1 MSISGDNQVNLENLQ
16 IKCFLYKYTPDFT
29 QLPNTDS
36 ILASFQPFSID
47 LDDTKFFTKYDI
59 SGFMV
64 SYSFEQNIDETTYG
78 WSIELQDLALS
89 FGTIDSNLK
98 VPAPAGGTTTGLA
111 FSSNPIHSMLSLAEY
126 ETNADNFVANGTLQS
141 PIYNAKTNRGMQP
154 ASLTAQNTGVSS
166 VLSTV
171 PGLRLS
177 DLIQEYDFISI
188 FLYKNNTPIT
198 DITGQFVL
206 NTNLQNNP
214 LWFFNPDT
222 TPNPLAPQGG
232 LSPDT
237 FQLKY
242 ETALISRMDVNGNPL
257 FHNEINGFV
266 MRKTINRSINQVD
279 RIMLKGNGW
288 TRLFGTTR
296 RVIKSSLFENALYQ
310 QGQLIGAQAISA
322 TQTVFAGRPI
332 QSIIQDLFDLVYKID
347 FNTVFNANTE
357 DPSLNPFPLSSS
369 NVFAP
374 AATNPSGTLQTGQL
388 SLIPSTIDTMQPTQ
402 LFTRLSNSFFNISSL
417 IAANQ
422 FPANFF
428 NLPEYLLAVTMK
440 RRNFAYIEPINIAEF
455 ALNADQFTAS
465 LDGLTPAQFQAAIQ
479 AQSGQV
485 LAYGRRQPVVYD
497 ANVQNLT
504 AYFQFLADAYLTFA
518 PESKTP
524 YEIFDDIRAN
534 AFIELFELQNG
545 QFFIR
550 APQYNNTNI
559 YNPLTAY
566 SDTNRYDI
574 SMVRSSDL
582 NMVSTS
588 YTKTVENLVSK
599 VFIGNSIDFQ
609 PNTPPLQQFGYCD
622 GKLLDQ
628 FGLMESAVSA
638 NPNVNLA
645 KSGNSN
651 NNTNQ
656 TNGLFEYVRYMLRIL
671 NAKLNVGTIVC
682 DLDPRIQVGQTFLDE
697 TNFKFGYIIN
707 INKTVSVAGTAT
719 MTISLSYVRDC
730 DIEYGTSNSI
740 QSVNV
745 EILPV
750 LADIEN
756 AFSGN

>member
-1 MSISGDNQVNLENLQ
+1 MATSQDNQVNIDNLLV
-16 IKCFLYKYTPDFT
+16 KCFLYKYTPDFT
-29 QLPNTDS
+29 QVPNTQS

-59 SGFMV
+59 SAFV
-64 SYSFEQNIDETTYG
+64 TSYSFEQNIEETTYG
-78 WSIELQDLALS
+78 WTLELQDLALS
-89 FGTIDSNLK
+89 FGTIDSALK
-98 VPAPAGGTTTGLA
+98 VPAPDGGTTTGLTFA
-111 FSSNPIHSMLSLAEY
+111 GNAIHSMLSLSEY
-126 ETNADNFVANGTLQS
+126 ETNADNFVANSTLQS
-141 PIYNAKTNRGMQP
+141 PIYNAKANRGKQP
-154 ASLTAQNTGVSS
+154 ASLTAQNTNLTG
-166 VLSTV
+166 VLSKT

-177 DLIQEYDFISI
+177 DLVQEYDFVSV
-188 FLYKNNTPIT
+188 FLYKNNTPIQE
-198 DITGQFVL
+198 ITGQFVL
-206 NTNLQNNP
+206 NQNLKNNP
-214 LWFFNPDT
+214 LWFFTPD
-222 TPNPLAPQGG
+222 PNPNAFSPQGG

-237 FQLKY
+237 SQLKY
-242 ETALISRMDVNGNPL
+242 ETALISRMDTNGNPL
-257 FHNEINGFV
+257 FHNELNGYV

-279 RIMLKGNGW
+279 RLVLHGNGW

-296 RVIKSSLFENALYQ
+296 RVIKSSLFENVLYQ
-310 QGQLIGAQAISA
+310 QGQLIGAQAIA
-322 TQTVFAGRPI
+322 AKQTVFAGRPI
-332 QSIIQDLFDLVYKID
+332 QAIIQDVFDLIYKID
-347 FNTVFNANTE
+347 FNKAFNVDTQ
-357 DPSLNPFPLSSS
+357 DPTQNAFTLSGS
-369 NVFAP
+369 NVSAP
-374 AATNPSGTLQTGQL
+374 AMINNTDAVQKGQ
-388 SLIPSTIDTMQPTQ
+388 SVSAPAVIPDDAKNTILT
-402 LFTRLSNSFFNISSL
+402 NSFFNISSL

-440 RRNFAYIEPINIAEF
+440 RRNFAYLEPINIPEF
-455 ALNADQFTAS
+455 ALESAQFTAS
-465 LDGLTPAQFQAAIQ
+465 LDGLTPSQFQSVIQ

-485 LAYGRRQPVVYD
+485 AAYGRRQPVVFD
-497 ANVQNLT
+497 SNVQNLT

-559 YNPLTAY
+559 YNPLTQY

-574 SMVRSSDL
+574 NMVRSSEL
-582 NMVSTS
+582 NMISTS

-599 VFIGNSIDFQ
+599 VFVGNSIDFQ
-609 PNTPPLQQFGYCD
+609 PNTPALQQFGYCD

-628 FGLMESAVSA
+628 FGLMESTVSA

-645 KSGNSN
+645 KSGNTK

-707 INKTVSVAGTAT
+707 ITKSVAVAGTAT
-719 MTISLSYVRDC
+719 MTVSISYVRDC
-730 DIEYGTSNSI
+730 DIEYGVNNSVTN
-740 QSVNV
+740 VNV
-745 EILPV
+745 ELLPV
-750 LADIEN
+750 LVDIEN
-756 AFSGN
+756 AFRGS